1 MRVLI
6 EICYWLLIALS
17 PILVWTFVNV
27 LIYSVYS
34 FNIFIV
40 IIECIGILAGVV
52 LAEYIRK
59 KYGCSTF
66 YSKLMN
72 TNDLGNQSN
81 MKDKRWFLNLLT
93 NKKLIGYEKINS
105 GFAVHYFFFLLE
117 KSSFR
122 KARGCI
128 SVCRER
134 WEL

>member
-17 PILVWTFVNV
+17 PILVCTFVNV

-40 IIECIGILAGVV
+40 IIECIGIWAGVV
-52 LAEYIRK
+52 LVEYIRK

-72 TNDLGNQSN
+72 ISDLE
-81 MKDKRWFLNLLT
+81 DR
-93 NKKLIGYEKINS
+93 
-105 GFAVHYFFFLLE
+105 
-117 KSSFR
+117 
-122 KARGCI
+122 
-128 SVCRER
+128 
-134 WEL
+134 